1 MLRKTIKLLLLS
13 ISALFL
19 ISCGKSN
26 VTLVENNQI
35 RSSNCSLVESFIQY
49 TNSPSYRESSGNKNT
64 YDFRAEEEL
73 LLWGELQQGDE
84 SFEKILELRK
94 VSYAQDWWAPPVPI
108 GNAHTEEN
116 EENVVRLNENPFS
129 DDQQW
134 SIIRE
139 VSKVCTNVTDTELA
153 EEFAFALLIEP
164 NDGTN

>member
-13 ISALFL
+13 ISALIF
-19 ISCGKSN
+19 ISCGNSN
-26 VTLVENNQI
+26 VALVENNQI

-49 TNSPSYRESSGNKNT
+49 TNSPSFRESSGNKNT

-84 SFEKILELRK
+84 SFEKLLELRK
-94 VSYAQDWWAPPVPI
+94 VSYAQDYWAPPVPI
-108 GNAHTEEN
+108 GNTYTEEN
-116 EENVVRLNENPFS
+116 SENVVRYDGMIFS

-153 EEFAFALLIEP
+153 EEFAGALFIEP
-164 NDGTN
+164 SD